1 MIYPYTN
8 LPTDSSRKNPKIDR
22 YSQIINHQP
31 TIRKPT
37 SPAILRIHFDS
48 GADQTIAY
56 GHRLINGWSRCLH
69 TQGSHQSLQLQA
81 IVWIVIFPNK
91 SEIQFVCMVPYTSGC
106 FGGHQ
111 LLLQI
116 QGSTP
121 TSGSGTGAE
130 LRGMEALRPTSNSQ
144 GKHLNCSFSHG
155 LRVIVYKDG
164 SSKRFLKDMNFNVFR
179 FYNFWVPKFL
189 GKAQALPTLGTT
201 MGRAEISCC
210 NCCFKR
216 ALVWHF
222 WRSGGWLAIWI
233 ERLNIIIKLESC
245 SYGFILLIRNLNN
258 GFGFH

>member
-22 YSQIINHQP
+22 YSHIINHQP

-155 LRVIVYKDG
+155 LRVIVYIG
-164 SSKRFLKDMNFNVFR
+164 WILKTILERYEFQCVSILQ
-179 FYNFWVPKFL
+179 FL
-189 GKAQALPTLGTT
+189 GSKNLGQSPGFTHLGYHDGTRRDQLLQLLLQACLGLTFLT
-201 MGRAEISCC
+201 
-210 NCCFKR
+210 
-216 ALVWHF
+216 
-222 WRSGGWLAIWI
+222 
-233 ERLNIIIKLESC
+233 
-245 SYGFILLIRNLNN
+245 
-258 GFGFH
+258 